1 MVVLQLRQSGGEAGA
16 EEVHSRRQTGVL
28 IGVVV
33 AVVVVAAAAAV
44 AVVLPSSEGEL
55 DLVPAAVPLMA
66 KVCSILLQL
75 HAFLRLY
82 GALLTRQMN
91 EKTLAGICSPQR
103 NFLRRNVA
111 PETVIS
117 PIFSTSRKNAK

>member
-33 AVVVVAAAAAV
+33 VVVVVVAAAV
-44 AVVLPSSEGEL
+44 AVVAVVFPSSEGEL

-75 HAFLRLY
+75 HAFLCLY
-82 GALLTRQMN
+82 SDLVN
-91 EKTLAGICSPQR
+91 KTD
-103 NFLRRNVA
+103 
-111 PETVIS
+111 E
-117 PIFSTSRKNAK
+117 RKNFGRNLLPPA

>member
-1 MVVLQLRQSGGEAGA
+1 MVVLQLRESGGEAGA
-16 EEVHSRRQTGVL
+16 EEVDRSRQTGVL

-33 AVVVVAAAAAV
+33 VVVVAAAAVAAVAAV

-75 HAFLRLY
+75 HAFLCLY
-82 GALLTRQMN
+82 SDLVN
-91 EKTLAGICSPQR
+91 KTD
-103 NFLRRNVA
+103 
-111 PETVIS
+111 E
-117 PIFSTSRKNAK
+117 RKNFGRNLLPPT